1 MSKAFTSEETAD
13 ASIAGRVP
21 QRAAP
26 GHERPITPAGQAR
39 LRERLKELLEVE
51 RPAAAQLPPME
62 RETRLAELDHRIA
75 LVDATLASVR
85 VVEAPASHD
94 TVGFGSHVT
103 LAWDDGR
110 TQSLQ
115 IVGPDETD
123 ARAGRISVDAP
134 LARAL
139 LGLSVGDAAEVR
151 LPRGDASAEILSIE

>member
-13 ASIAGRVP
+13 ASIAGRLP

-26 GHERPITPAGQAR
+26 GQERPITPEGQAR

-51 RPAAAQLPPME
+51 RPAATQLPPLE
-62 RETRLAELDHRIA
+62 REPRLAEIDHRIA
-75 LVDATLASVR
+75 LVDATLASVH
-85 VVEAPASHD
+85 VVELPASQD
-94 TVGFGSHVT
+94 VVAFGSRVT

-123 ARAGRISVDAP
+123 AREGRVSVEAP

-139 LGLSVGDAAEVR
+139 LGLSVGDTAEIR
-151 LPRGDASAEILSIE
+151 LPRGEASAEIVAIG